1 MLEREYN
8 QLPKQNRKVYDLVL
22 KMCGGNISRFAAEI
36 GTSNQ
41 VINRL
46 FKIDSRRGKYPSVS
60 RDVQGLCIAKYDLPH
75 SYFTDD
81 DKPAP
86 QTSPYYD
93 NATIEGGFGT
103 GDGREVFTLDNAA
116 GSVALP
122 DMPTGADTP
131 YIKVHGRS
139 MVNPTDP
146 EHSIPDGAMIALRP
160 ANHTALNEIHW
171 GEVYAF
177 LTDDGAMVKK
187 VLPSTIEGN
196 IVCASLNEQE
206 GYSPFELPASKII
219 GGLYYVAGVVYAKR
233 WK

>member
-1 MLEREYN
+1 MLEREYK
-8 QLPKQNRKVYDLVL
+8 QLPKANRRIYDLVI
-22 KMCGGNISRFAAEI
+22 KFADGNVSKFASDIGSTPQGISR
-36 GTSNQ
+36 
-41 VINRL
+41 L
-46 FKIDSRRGKYPSVS
+46 FRIDPRRGKFPNVS
-60 RDVQGLCIAKYDLPH
+60 QEIQASCIRTYELPH
-75 SYFTDD
+75 NYFTND
-81 DKPAP
+81 DKPLVE
-86 QTSPYYD
+86 TSPYYD
-93 NATIEGGFGT
+93 NATIEGGYGT
-103 GDGREVFTLDNAA
+103 GDGQEVFALDNAA

-122 DMPTGADTP
+122 DMPLGADTP

-139 MVNPTDP
+139 MVNPADP

-160 ANHTALNEIHW
+160 ANHTELNEIHW

-177 LTDDGAMVKK
+177 LTEDGAMVKK

-196 IVCASLNEQE
+196 IVCASFNEQE

>member
-81 DKPAP
+81 DKPTP

-93 NATIEGGFGT
+93 NATIEGGYGT

-116 GSVALP
+116 GAVALP
-122 DMPTGADTP
+122 DMPLGADTP

-177 LTDDGAMVKK
+177 LTEDGAMVKK

>member
-1 MLEREYN
+1 MLEKDYK
-8 QLPKQNRKVYDLVL
+8 QLPKENRRLYDLV
-22 KMCGGNISRFAAEI
+22 MRYADGNVSRFANDI
-36 GTSNQ
+36 GSTPQ
-41 VINRL
+41 GINRI
-46 FKIDSRRGKYPSVS
+46 FKLDPRRGKYPQVS
-60 RDVQGLCIAKYDLPH
+60 GEIQRLVISRYELPH
-75 SYFTDD
+75 NYFTQDEQ
-81 DKPAP
+81 PMVN
-86 QTSPYYD
+86 TSPYYD
-93 NATIEGGFGT
+93 NATIEGGMGI
-103 GDGREVFTLDNAA
+103 GDGREMFTLDNAA
-116 GSVALP
+116 GSIALP